1 VNGRSDS
8 ELPASVNC
16 LINPGAVGQAR
27 GAAPL
32 ASYAVLDMERR
43 RVSFREVAYDY
54 RTTLRKLRGAKLVAQ
69 VVLQPPQGLWRRVE
83 RYKVRW
89 ARYWAE
95 RQ

>member
-16 LINPGAVGQAR
+16 LINPGAVAR
-27 GAAPL
+27 RFA
-32 ASYAVLDMERR
+32 
-43 RVSFREVAYDY
+43 
-54 RTTLRKLRGAKLVAQ
+54 KLRAAKQVAQ
-69 VVLQPPQGLWRRVE
+69 VTLEPPRGVWRQVE
-83 RYKVRW
+83 KYKARW

>member
-1 VNGRSDS
+1 MNGRSDS

-43 RVSFREVAYDY
+43 RVSFREAAYDY
-54 RTTLRKLRGAKLVAQ
+54 RATIRKRRAAKLVAQ
-69 VVLQPPQGLWRRVE
+69 VTLEPPRGVWRQVE
-83 RYKVRW
+83 KYKARW
-89 ARYWAE
+89 ARHWAE